1 MTERRPDDGKNQAR
15 KTAGATL
22 VDEVSERLRND
33 ILTLELEPGTPLSE
47 VELGSRFGTSRT
59 PVRESLQ
66 RLSAEGLVK
75 MIPGCGAFVAAVWIR
90 DIVELFQMREA
101 LETYAARLAA
111 RSTTR
116 EMLIPFVERMEAMR
130 DEIRAGRN
138 ADYYLLCAEA
148 DRTIAVVAGNERIG
162 TALAELWVQV
172 GRARRL
178 SSTNP
183 RRLEDSV
190 GEHVAILSAI
200 VAGDEEAAGAAI
212 ASHVKGSLHNI
223 LASSAGVESF
233 VSSATDG

>member
-75 MIPGCGAFVAAVWIR
+75 MIPGRGAFVAAVSIR

-138 ADYYLLCAEA
+138 VDYYLLCAEA

-178 SSTNP
+178 SLTNP